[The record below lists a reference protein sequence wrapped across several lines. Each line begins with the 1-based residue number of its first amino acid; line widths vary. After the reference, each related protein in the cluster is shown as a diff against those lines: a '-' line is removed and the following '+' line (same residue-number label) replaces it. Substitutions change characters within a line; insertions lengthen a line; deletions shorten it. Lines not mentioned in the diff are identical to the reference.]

1 VYDLF
6 STISPVTIPPL
17 HYHYTKT
24 MIKPPMD
31 FLEAEELVME
41 KLKREKPRYYQDM
54 CRNFKEDQ
62 ALYTEKQAFVDEALK
77 LKRDIEKLEK
87 SIWKLHV
94 ENRHHLQQV
103 QDFKFALKTFC
114 GWSHK

>member
-1 VYDLF
+1 
-6 STISPVTIPPL
+6 
-17 HYHYTKT
+17 

-87 SIWKLHV
+87 TSNLH
-94 ENRHHLQQV
+94 
-103 QDFKFALKTFC
+103 
-114 GWSHK
+114 